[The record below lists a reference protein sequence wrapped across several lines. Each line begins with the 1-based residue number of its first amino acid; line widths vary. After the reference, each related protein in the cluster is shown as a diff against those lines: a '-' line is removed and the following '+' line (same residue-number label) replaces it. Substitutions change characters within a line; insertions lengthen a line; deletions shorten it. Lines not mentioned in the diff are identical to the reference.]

1 MTMADADVVL
11 VPQPCP
17 VPFRDCSQRTGDI
30 GWAQQVRWKDH
41 RLAGIRGLSDDLCFS
56 TTVPAGTKIDD
67 FLTAIVRM
75 VSRHESLRTRFHVVG
90 NRVVSQ
96 ESVGGGEVD
105 VVRYQVPPGQ
115 ALTDE
120 LLRGRTAE
128 EPLDIQNGLPFRAGF
143 AAADGEVTH
152 VAFCVARMI
161 ADAAGCE
168 NVVTSF
174 RSELAAITRDTS
186 AEPGRPF
193 QQLDQVGWETSA
205 AGLRAERQALDY
217 WQEQMAVINALPR
230 PSFAVS
236 GPVRTITAPVGS
248 LLDSADDVARTSGT
262 SSSGV
267 LLTAFLLAT
276 AQHFDVDAFGC
287 YLHCSNR
294 SDLARQESITRLKNM
309 TMYTYSRGPSDFRS
323 AVREVFRGS
332 LSAYRHAQ
340 SPGELFL
347 PRLGV
352 DPEHAPF
359 VHFNDVR
366 SVVARDGWTGPAQ
379 RTEPGA
385 AADPDE
391 PAITETPAERTNVP
405 ATLNLGVGPIMG
417 ASAKPV
423 LTFETNL
430 LRADGIAR
438 LVERMHHI
446 LAAARHQ
453 R

>member
-1 MTMADADVVL
+1 MTTANADDVVL
-11 VPQPCP
+11 VPRPCP
-17 VPFRDCSQRTGDI
+17 VPFRDCSHRKGAI

-41 RLAGIRGLSDDLCFS
+41 RLAGIRGFSDDLCFS
-56 TTVPAGTKIDD
+56 TTVPAGTGIDD
-67 FLTAIVRM
+67 FLAAIARM

-90 NRVVSQ
+90 NRVVGQ
-96 ESVGGGEVD
+96 EVVGSGEVE
-105 VVRYQVPPGQ
+105 VVRYQVPPGR

-120 LLRGRTAE
+120 LLRNRTGE
-128 EPLDIQNGLPFRAGF
+128 TPLDIQNGLPFRAGF

-152 VAFCVARMI
+152 VAFSVARMI

-174 RSELAAITRDTS
+174 RSELSAITRGA
-186 AEPGRPF
+186 AEGRGRPF
-193 QQLDQVGWETSA
+193 QQLDQVDWEISE

-248 LLDSADDVARTSGT
+248 LLDAADEVARTSGT

-276 AQHFDVDAFGC
+276 AQLFEVDAFGC

-332 LSAYRHAQ
+332 LTAYRHAQ

-379 RTEPGA
+379 PPDPGA
-385 AADPDE
+385 VADPDQ

-417 ASAKPV
+417 ASPKPV

-430 LRADGIAR
+430 LRLDGISL
-438 LVERMHHI
+438 LVERMDHI
-446 LAAARHQ
+446 LAAARA
-453 R
+453 